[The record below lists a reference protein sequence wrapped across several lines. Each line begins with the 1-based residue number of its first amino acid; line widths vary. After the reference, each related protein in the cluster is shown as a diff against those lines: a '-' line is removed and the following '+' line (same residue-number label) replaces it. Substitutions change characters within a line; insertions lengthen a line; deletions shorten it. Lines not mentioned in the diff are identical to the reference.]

1 MTAGV
6 YVAGLRDIT
15 RSLEQAGVDVEE
27 LKDVMGT
34 VAAEAATTMQGFVP
48 TRSGR
53 LRDSVRGNRA
63 KGKAIVTIGGAR
75 VPYARAIQY
84 GWAARNIQPARFI
97 EKTDAVME
105 TRAVQLLEDGWG
117 DIAERHG
124 LA

>member
-1 MTAGV
+1 MAGV
-6 YVAGLRDIT
+6 YVNGLRDIT
-15 RSLEQAGVDVEE
+15 RSLEAAGVDVEE

-34 VAAEAATTMQGFVP
+34 VAAEAADTMRGFVP

-63 KGKAIVTIGGAR
+63 KGKAVVSIGGAR
-75 VPYARAIQY
+75 VPYASPIQY
-84 GWAARNIQPARFI
+84 GWAARNIKPAHFI

-117 DIAERHG
+117 AIAERHG
-124 LA
+124 LT

>member
-15 RSLEQAGVDVEE
+15 RSLEGAGVDVEE

-63 KGKAIVTIGGAR
+63 KGKAIVSIGGAR
-75 VPYARAIQY
+75 VPYASPIQY
-84 GWAARNIQPARFI
+84 GWAARNIKPARFI

-105 TRAVQLLEDGWG
+105 TRAVQLLEAGWSA
-117 DIAERHG
+117 IAERHG
-124 LA
+124 LT

>member
-1 MTAGV
+1 MGV
-6 YVAGLRDIT
+6 HVAGLREIT
-15 RSLEQAGVDVEE
+15 RSMERAGIEVEE
-27 LKDVMGT
+27 LKDVMGGI
-34 VAAEAATTMQGFVP
+34 AAAAADVLQSFVP

-63 KGKAIVTIGGAR
+63 KGKAIVTFGGAR

-84 GWAARNIQPARFI
+84 GWPAHNIKPARFI

-105 TRAVQLLEDGWG
+105 TRAVEMLETGWG
-117 DIAERHG
+117 QIAERNG